1 MTDPNSPDRDPDP
14 DPDLDPSKDTDQE
27 EGGDGY
33 DLEPSADDAR
43 PSVDGD
49 QGCERCG
56 APLPEDTTR
65 TTCPSCGLDTES
77 GTVTDPPPSVPD
89 STDDSIDESV
99 SAEKSSSDRVLL
111 APGHSTPWLI
121 AAGVVAVIVVFAMLA
136 GWSSFYP
143 SSEGRFL
150 DSSGKAV
157 LDAPQVTARLVA
169 VAKYLVGSLVL
180 VGTALIAVRIT
191 CWFEELR
198 PGDFRAG
205 FARFALVVTVASL
218 ARLIGFDPTW
228 LQSIVQLL
236 LGAGLVVGGAILVL
250 GRRDRTTAMFLLGW
264 VLVVLLVI
272 PVTRLVSWSLP
283 LW

>member
-1 MTDPNSPDRDPDP
+1 MTDPNSQ
-14 DPDLDPSKDTDQE
+14 DPDLEPSKDTDPE
-27 EGGDGY
+27 EVGDGY
-33 DLEPSADDAR
+33 DLEPSADDAG
-43 PSVDGD
+43 PSADVDRR
-49 QGCERCG
+49 CERCG

-77 GTVTDPPPSVPD
+77 GTVTDPEPSIPD
-89 STDDSIDESV
+89 SADDSIDESV
-99 SAEKSSSDRVLL
+99 SDEKSSSERVLL
-111 APGHSTPWLI
+111 ASGHSMPFLI
-121 AAGVVAVIVVFAMLA
+121 AAGVIALVVVVTMLA

-191 CWFEELR
+191 CWFEELK
-198 PGDFRAG
+198 PGDLRAG

-236 LGAGLVVGGAILVL
+236 LGAGLVVGGTVLVL

-264 VLVVLLVI
+264 ALVVLLVI